1 MQVEKPY
8 QSVQGMLLYL
18 LTVGQAE
25 EGGLSKSKLL
35 NFGYSTH
42 TTVRL
47 LLYPLSG
54 DKSKQ

>member
-18 LTVGQAE
+18 KTVGQSE
-25 EGGLSKSKLL
+25 EGGLSKNKLL

-42 TTVRL
+42 MNYWSIIV
-47 LLYPLSG
+47 SIEW
-54 DKSKQ
+54 